1 MKLLTYIWR
10 NVTRNMLRSILTVLS
25 VGFSLALMTILY
37 GYTAMGDLWNAE
49 AEKYNRIVVM
59 NTQGFSGVL
68 PIAYVDQIRRVEGVK
83 AAVPYSWFGGL
94 YKDEQMPSIA
104 QFGTD
109 PDYAFEVWS
118 EFKIDPQELAAWRDN
133 RRGCVVDRRLAEQKE
148 WKLGE
153 RITLK
158 GTFYQFNLDLELVGM
173 FDAPQNTGSLWFNWT
188 YLDEGLQQTASQG
201 AGNSGMIFART
212 ESAAVIPEV
221 CRKIDDRFESSNNPT
236 RTQTE
241 SAFAQMFADML
252 GNVEVVILVIGL
264 VVTFSLSL
272 LAGNAMLMSMRERTT
287 EIAVLKAIGFSRG
300 RVLCMVLGEACFIA
314 LLGGVFGVAFGC
326 LAMAILHVLTPQL
339 FPIPIHEFA
348 GFWLAYGLFVA
359 AGIGLVSGV
368 VPAVRAAQLSV
379 VNGLRQVV

>member
-153 RITLK
+153 
-158 GTFYQFNLDLELVGM
+158 
-173 FDAPQNTGSLWFNWT
+173 
-188 YLDEGLQQTASQG
+188 
-201 AGNSGMIFART
+201 
-212 ESAAVIPEV
+212 
-221 CRKIDDRFESSNNPT
+221 
-236 RTQTE
+236 
-241 SAFAQMFADML
+241 
-252 GNVEVVILVIGL
+252 IGR
-264 VVTFSLSL
+264 
-272 LAGNAMLMSMRERTT
+272 A
-287 EIAVLKAIGFSRG
+287 
-300 RVLCMVLGEACFIA
+300 
-314 LLGGVFGVAFGC
+314 
-326 LAMAILHVLTPQL
+326 HV
-339 FPIPIHEFA
+339 
-348 GFWLAYGLFVA
+348 
-359 AGIGLVSGV
+359 
-368 VPAVRAAQLSV
+368 
-379 VNGLRQVV
+379 